1 MLWDKAKVQEEQA
14 TAADLRELPP
24 QQQLE
29 VLRVRVADM
38 EKRISEKNLE
48 ADALREP
55 GQATGSVLTID
66 KMPKT
71 VADIVAKVTGIVL
84 CPTQLLDPSGKER
97 VLLDPSGETKNA
109 VGRIRLRVGEP
120 ITGRV
125 TQQRTPV
132 PTSYRNPCP
141 RQGTGQ
147 VGQSTCPVR
156 TTGVFKRLNNG
167 RKVSTYKW
175 QS

>member
-84 CPTQLLDPSGKER
+84 CPTQLLDPSG
-97 VLLDPSGETKNA
+97 ETKNA